1 MIIYGPSDW
10 NYADKAPDYRKMT
23 GEFRVRNAE
32 LFISEQK
39 KSVTSTKEFED
50 ILQEFQQGYYPD
62 DEDLEKY
69 YIGAKKCLT
78 LQEAANY
85 LGLQRSVLYKM
96 TSDKTIRFFKPNGKM
111 IYFEKDVLDDW
122 VRQNPTNPINN
133 EDYDRK

>member
-1 MIIYGPSDW
+1 M
-10 NYADKAPDYRKMT
+10 A
-23 GEFRVRNAE
+23 
-32 LFISEQK
+32 K
-39 KSVTSTKEFED
+39 KTNESGTSALD
-50 ILQEFQQGYYPD
+50 ILISIDHQLADLVACDLPRKLQRIEESVSELKAFPKLLKSI
-62 DEDLEKY
+62 EDLEKY

-122 VRQNPTNPINN
+122 VRQNPINPINT
-133 EDYDRK
+133 DSYDRK

>member
-1 MIIYGPSDW
+1 
-10 NYADKAPDYRKMT
+10 MT
-23 GEFRVRNAE
+23 KKTNEEGASALDILVSIDRQLAE
-32 LFISEQK
+32 LVACDFPRKLQKIEESVSELK
-39 KSVTSTKEFED
+39 AFPKLLKS
-50 ILQEFQQGYYPD
+50 I
-62 DEDLEKY
+62 EDLEKY

-85 LGLQRSVLYKM
+85 LGLQRCVLYKM

>member
-1 MIIYGPSDW
+1 M
-10 NYADKAPDYRKMT
+10 A
-23 GEFRVRNAE
+23 
-32 LFISEQK
+32 K
-39 KSVTSTKEFED
+39 KTNESGTSALD
-50 ILQEFQQGYYPD
+50 ILISIDHQLADLVACDFPRKLQRIEESVSELKAFPKLLKSI
-62 DEDLEKY
+62 EDLEKY

-122 VRQNPTNPINN
+122 VRQNPINPINT
-133 EDYDRK
+133 DSYDRK

>member
-1 MIIYGPSDW
+1 
-10 NYADKAPDYRKMT
+10 MT
-23 GEFRVRNAE
+23 KKTNEEGASALDILVSIDRQLAE
-32 LFISEQK
+32 LVACDFPRKLQKIEESVSELK
-39 KSVTSTKEFED
+39 AFPKLLKS
-50 ILQEFQQGYYPD
+50 I
-62 DEDLEKY
+62 EDLEKY

>member
-1 MIIYGPSDW
+1 
-10 NYADKAPDYRKMT
+10 MT
-23 GEFRVRNAE
+23 KKTNEEGASALDILVSIDRQLAE
-32 LFISEQK
+32 LVACDFPRTLQKIEESVSELK
-39 KSVTSTKEFED
+39 AFPKLLKS
-50 ILQEFQQGYYPD
+50 I
-62 DEDLEKY
+62 EDLEKY